1 MVVARRNSCGP
12 HLLYAICSAS
22 LVGQA
27 VSAGGSHAN
36 RRGGALQTGIEGAVC
51 LLAGANNR
59 ALALEATTNRERNE
73 GCAGTSVADGHGA
86 SSAAIVVVRA
96 LRNGAVLDQGKV
108 DGRHDVLLEEST
120 QIVKTPQECMFYFE
134 KHIALFFLRN
144 INENRVSPPKNVH
157 VITIKSN
164 RLFASG

>member
-1 MVVARRNSCGP
+1 MAGLAYLIKKEVKISRKKELTG
-12 HLLYAICSAS
+12 AI
-22 LVGQA
+22 
-27 VSAGGSHAN
+27 
-36 RRGGALQTGIEGAVC
+36 C

-134 KHIALFFLRN
+134 KRRALFFPRN
-144 INENRVSPPKNVH
+144 INENRVLLPKNVH